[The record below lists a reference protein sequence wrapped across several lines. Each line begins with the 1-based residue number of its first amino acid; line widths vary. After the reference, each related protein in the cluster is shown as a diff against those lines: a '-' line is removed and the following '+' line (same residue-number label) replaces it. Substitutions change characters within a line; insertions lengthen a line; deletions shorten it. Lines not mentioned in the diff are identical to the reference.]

1 MFQVYDSNPQRCKPT
16 TARYRN
22 LENQLMTMN
31 GECMDQLKITSEQ
44 KNTVIALLAGAI
56 LVVLTQ
62 TALSPAL
69 PPIMEML
76 NVDATTVQ
84 WLTSAYSLT
93 EAVVIPLAA
102 WFMGKFNGR
111 TLFVGCMALFGIGS
125 VISALAPIFT
135 IVLVG
140 RILQAAAAGIMMV
153 MVMALILLAFPHE
166 HRGKAMGVVSLVIGF
181 APAVGPSIGG
191 VIVDGLGWRALFVI
205 VAILSAIV
213 IVIGFKNLSNSNKF
227 PQTKFDVIS
236 VIFST
241 IGLVCLLYGLS
252 SFATSNNVAICVC
265 LLIVGIVFVVLFARR
280 QFKIEVPLL
289 KLEALKSRRYR
300 VAIFAVIFLQAILI
314 GLVVLMPIY
323 IQNVLGYSA
332 TVSGLVILPGAFL
345 GALAAILA
353 GRIFDRYGIRYLAL
367 TGGVLLLISGIGM
380 YLYGIDSPIW
390 FVILA
395 NALNGICIQL
405 LVTPLITWG
414 INSLSDDLVQHAT
427 AVTNTMNQVGASFG
441 TAVIMSF
448 SALGSSM
455 STQPTELGRL
465 FDGYHL
471 SYGVVLAFS
480 LIVLLIIVFFVRNL
494 QAETVPAVTTGK
506 AQKQSGRRYVKDVM
520 DKNILTIPSNITI
533 SDAISKLTES
543 NQSGAVLVDS
553 KGVAEGFISNS
564 DILRFFGDET
574 SVVTGGTGFTALVT
588 LNDEGVRTRIA
599 RMSKT
604 PAMNIATKKIVGI
617 NPNTSFEEACRLI
630 AEKRLKELPVIENG
644 KVLGVVKRRD
654 LMQFIS
660 KAMKE
665 TANPAA

>member
-1 MFQVYDSNPQRCKPT
+1 
-16 TARYRN
+16 
-22 LENQLMTMN
+22 MN
-31 GECMDQLKITSEQ
+31 QLKITKEQ
-44 KNTVIALLAGAI
+44 RNTVTALLAGAI

-69 PPIMEML
+69 PPIMKML
-76 NVDATTVQ
+76 NVDATIVQ

-102 WFMGKFNGR
+102 WFMGKFNSR

-125 VISALAPIFT
+125 IVSAIAPVFAM
-135 IVLVG
+135 VLLG

-191 VIVDGLGWRALFVI
+191 IVVDGLGWRALFVI
-205 VAILSAIV
+205 VAVLSAVV
-213 IVIGFKNLSNSNKF
+213 IVIGFKNLSNKNKF
-227 PQTKFDVIS
+227 PQTKFDIIS

-241 IGLVCLLYGLS
+241 VGLVSLLYGLS
-252 SFATSNNVAICVC
+252 SFTTSSNVALCIC
-265 LLIVGIVFVVLFARR
+265 LLIVGIIFVVLFARR

-289 KLEALKSRRYR
+289 KLEALRSRRYR
-300 VAIFAVIFLQAILI
+300 MAIFAVIFLQAILI

-353 GRIFDRYGIRYLAL
+353 GRIFDRYGIRLLTL
-367 TGGVLLLISGIGM
+367 TGGILLFISGIGM
-380 YLYGIDSPIW
+380 FFYGINSPIW

-427 AVTNTMNQVGASFG
+427 AVTNTMNQIGASFG

-448 SALGSSM
+448 SALGTIASSK
-455 STQPTELGRL
+455 STELERL

-471 SYGVVLAFS
+471 SYGIVLAFS
-480 LIVLLIIVFFVRNL
+480 LIVLLVIIFFVRNL
-494 QAETVPAVTTGK
+494 QTEAIPAISTANG
-506 AQKQSGRRYVKDVM
+506 QKRSSRRYVKDVM
-520 DKNILTIPSNITI
+520 DKNVLTLPNDITI
-533 SDAISKLTES
+533 SEALSQLVKS
-543 NQSGAVLVDS
+543 NQSGAVLVDAN
-553 KGVAEGFISNS
+553 GTAEGFISNS

-574 SVVTGGTGFTALVT
+574 NVVTGGTGFTALIS
-588 LNDEGVRTRIA
+588 LNDEGVQTRIA

-604 PAMNIATKKIVGI
+604 LAMNIATKKVIAI

-630 AEKRLKELPVIENG
+630 AEKRLKELPVIKNG
-644 KVLGVVKRRD
+644 KVIGIVKRRT
-654 LMQFIS
+654 LMEFIS
-660 KAMKE
+660 KSMKE
-665 TANPAA
+665 ISFSREVKE

>member
-1 MFQVYDSNPQRCKPT
+1 
-16 TARYRN
+16 
-22 LENQLMTMN
+22 
-31 GECMDQLKITSEQ
+31 MDQLKITSEQ
-44 KNTVIALLAGAI
+44 RKTVIALLAGAI

-69 PPIMEML
+69 PPIMAML

-102 WFMGKFNGR
+102 WFMGRFKGR

-125 VISALAPIFT
+125 LISAVAPIFA
-135 IVLVG
+135 IVLLG
-140 RILQAAAAGIMMV
+140 RILQAAAAGVMMV

-181 APAVGPSIGG
+181 APAIGPSLGG
-191 VIVDGLGWRALFVI
+191 VIVDGPGWRALFII
-205 VAILSAIV
+205 VAILAAIV
-213 IVIGFKNLSNSNKF
+213 IVVGLRFLNNSRSF
-227 PQTKFDVIS
+227 PQTKFDILS

-252 SFATSNNVAICVC
+252 SFTTSDNIAVCIC
-265 LLIVGIVFVVLFARR
+265 LLIVGIIFVALFARR
-280 QFKIEVPLL
+280 QFTIEAPLL

-353 GRIFDRYGIRYLAL
+353 GRIFDRHGIWYLAL
-367 TGGVLLLISGIGM
+367 AGGVLLLISGIGM
-380 YLYGIDSPIW
+380 YFYGIDSPIW
-390 FVILA
+390 YVILA

-414 INSLSDDLVQHAT
+414 INSLNDDLVQHAT

-448 SALGSSM
+448 SALGTSL
-455 STQPTELGRL
+455 STQPTELERL

-494 QAETVPAVTTGK
+494 QDETVPALATDRT
-506 AQKQSGRRYVKDVM
+506 QIQSDRRYVKDVM
-520 DKNILTIPSNITI
+520 DKSILTIPSGITI
-533 SDAISKLTES
+533 SDAISELTES
-543 NQSGAVLVDS
+543 NQSGAVLVNA
-553 KGVAEGFISNS
+553 KGIAEGFISNS
-564 DILRFFGDET
+564 DILRFFGEET
-574 SVVTGGTGFTALVT
+574 NVVTGGTGFTALVT
-588 LNDEGVRTRIA
+588 LNDKGVQSRIA

-604 PAMNIATKKIVGI
+604 PAMTIATKKIVGI

-630 AEKRLKELPVIENG
+630 AEKRLKELPVIEDG
-644 KVLGVVKRRD
+644 KVLGVVRRRD
-654 LMQFIS
+654 LMRFIS

-665 TANPAA
+665 TSETTA

>member
-1 MFQVYDSNPQRCKPT
+1 
-16 TARYRN
+16 
-22 LENQLMTMN
+22 MN
-31 GECMDQLKITSEQ
+31 QLKITKEQ
-44 KNTVIALLAGAI
+44 RNTVTALLAGAI

-69 PPIMEML
+69 PPIMKML
-76 NVDATTVQ
+76 NVDATIVQ

-102 WFMGKFNGR
+102 WFMGKFNSR

-125 VISALAPIFT
+125 IVSAIAPVFAM
-135 IVLVG
+135 VLLG

-191 VIVDGLGWRALFVI
+191 IVVDGLGWRALFVI
-205 VAILSAIV
+205 VAVLSAVV
-213 IVIGFKNLSNSNKF
+213 IVIGFKNLSNKNKF
-227 PQTKFDVIS
+227 PQTKFDIIS

-241 IGLVCLLYGLS
+241 VGLVSLLYGLS
-252 SFATSNNVAICVC
+252 SFATSSNVALCIC
-265 LLIVGIVFVVLFARR
+265 LLIVGIIFVVLFARR

-289 KLEALKSRRYR
+289 KLEALRSRRYR
-300 VAIFAVIFLQAILI
+300 VAIFSVIFLQAILI

-353 GRIFDRYGIRYLAL
+353 GRIFDRYGIRLLAL
-367 TGGVLLLISGIGM
+367 TGGILLFISGIGM
-380 YLYGIDSPIW
+380 FFYGINSPIW

-427 AVTNTMNQVGASFG
+427 AVTNTMNQIGASFG

-448 SALGSSM
+448 SALGTIASSK
-455 STQPTELGRL
+455 STELERL

-471 SYGVVLAFS
+471 SYGIVLAFS
-480 LIVLLIIVFFVRNL
+480 LIVLLVIIFFVRNL
-494 QAETVPAVTTGK
+494 QTEAIPAISTANG
-506 AQKQSGRRYVKDVM
+506 QKRSSRRYVKDVM
-520 DKNILTIPSNITI
+520 DKNVLTLPNDITI
-533 SDAISKLTES
+533 SEALSQLVKS
-543 NQSGAVLVDS
+543 NQSGAVLVDAN
-553 KGVAEGFISNS
+553 GTAEGFISNS

-574 SVVTGGTGFTALVT
+574 NVVTGGTGFTALIS
-588 LNDEGVRTRIA
+588 LNDEGVQTRIA

-604 PAMNIATKKIVGI
+604 LAMNIATKKVIAI

-630 AEKRLKELPVIENG
+630 AEKRLKELPVIKNG
-644 KVLGVVKRRD
+644 KVIGIVKRRT
-654 LMQFIS
+654 LMEFIS
-660 KAMKE
+660 KSMKE
-665 TANPAA
+665 ISFSREVKE

>member
-1 MFQVYDSNPQRCKPT
+1 
-16 TARYRN
+16 
-22 LENQLMTMN
+22 MN
-31 GECMDQLKITSEQ
+31 QLKITKEQ
-44 KNTVIALLAGAI
+44 RNMVTALLAGAI

-69 PPIMEML
+69 PPIMKML
-76 NVDATTVQ
+76 NVDATIVQ

-102 WFMGKFNGR
+102 WFMGKFNSR

-125 VISALAPIFT
+125 IVSAIAPVFAM
-135 IVLVG
+135 VLLG

-191 VIVDGLGWRALFVI
+191 IVVDGLGWRALFVI
-205 VAILSAIV
+205 VAVLSAVV
-213 IVIGFKNLSNSNKF
+213 IVIGFKNLSNKNKF
-227 PQTKFDVIS
+227 PQTKFDIIS

-241 IGLVCLLYGLS
+241 VGLVSLLYGLS
-252 SFATSNNVAICVC
+252 SFATSSNVALCIC
-265 LLIVGIVFVVLFARR
+265 LLIVGIIFVVLFARR

-289 KLEALKSRRYR
+289 KLEALRSRRYR

-353 GRIFDRYGIRYLAL
+353 GRIFDRYGIRLLAL
-367 TGGVLLLISGIGM
+367 TGGILLFISGIGM
-380 YLYGIDSPIW
+380 FFYGINSPIW

-427 AVTNTMNQVGASFG
+427 AVTNTMNQIGASFG

-448 SALGSSM
+448 SALGTIASSK
-455 STQPTELGRL
+455 STELERL

-471 SYGVVLAFS
+471 SYGIVLAFS
-480 LIVLLIIVFFVRNL
+480 LIVLLVIIFFVRNL
-494 QAETVPAVTTGK
+494 QTEAIPAISTANG
-506 AQKQSGRRYVKDVM
+506 QKRSSRRYVKDVM
-520 DKNILTIPSNITI
+520 DKNVLTLPNDITI
-533 SDAISKLTES
+533 SEALSQLVKS
-543 NQSGAVLVDS
+543 NQSGAVLVDAN
-553 KGVAEGFISNS
+553 GTAEGFISNS

-574 SVVTGGTGFTALVT
+574 NVVTGGTGFTALIS
-588 LNDEGVRTRIA
+588 LNDEGVQTRIA

-604 PAMNIATKKIVGI
+604 LAMNIATKKVIAI

-630 AEKRLKELPVIENG
+630 AEKRLKELPVIKNG
-644 KVLGVVKRRD
+644 KVIGIVKRRT
-654 LMQFIS
+654 LMEFIS
-660 KAMKE
+660 KSMKE
-665 TANPAA
+665 ISFSREVKE